1 MSNLKAKIREVPD
14 FPKKGILFLDIT
26 TALKDKDALKE
37 IANSLYNELTD
48 MEIDYVAGVEARGF
62 IFGAQLATMLDAGF
76 VPVRKPNKLPAATI
90 KETYDLEYGTD
101 TIEIHAD
108 SFEKGAKVVVIDD
121 LLATGGT
128 AAAAV
133 KLIKK
138 AGGEVVAATFV
149 IELTALNGRK
159 KLEDQGVNVISLL
172 KY

>member
-1 MSNLKAKIREVPD
+1 MSNLKSKIREVPD

-37 IANSLYNELTD
+37 MANSLYD
-48 MEIDYVAGVEARGF
+48 MLKDLNIDYVAGIEARGF

-76 VPVRKPNKLPAATI
+76 IPVRKPNKLPAKTI
-90 KETYDLEYGTD
+90 SETYDLEYGTD
-101 TIEIHAD
+101 TIEIHED
-108 SFEKGAKVVVIDD
+108 SFEKGARVVIIDD

-128 AAAAV
+128 AAAAS

-159 KLEDQGVNVISLL
+159 KLEDLGVNVISLL

>member
-1 MSNLKAKIREVPD
+1 MTNLKEKIREVPD

-26 TALKDKDALKE
+26 TALKDKNALKE
-37 IANSLYNELTD
+37 MANALYESLKDLNV
-48 MEIDYVAGVEARGF
+48 DYVAGVEARGF

-76 VPVRKPNKLPAATI
+76 VPVRKPHKLPAETI

-108 SFEKGAKVVVIDD
+108 SFEKGANVVIIDD

-128 AAAAV
+128 AAAAANLV
-133 KLIKK
+133 KK
-138 AGGEVVAATFV
+138 AGGNVVAASFV
-149 IELTALNGRK
+149 IELTSLKGRE
-159 KLEDQGVNVISLL
+159 KLEKQGVNVISLL

>member
-1 MSNLKAKIREVPD
+1 MSNLKEKIREVPD

-37 IANSLYNELTD
+37 MANSLYNELKD
-48 MEIDYVAGVEARGF
+48 LKIDYVAGVEARGF

-76 VPVRKPNKLPAATI
+76 IPVRKPNKLPAKTI
-90 KETYDLEYGTD
+90 SETYDLEYGTD

-108 SFEKGAKVVVIDD
+108 SFEKGAKVVIIDD

-128 AAAAV
+128 AAAAA

-159 KLEDQGVNVISLL
+159 KLEDLGVNVISLL

>member
-37 IANSLYNELTD
+37 IANSLYNELKD

>member
-1 MSNLKAKIREVPD
+1 MSNLKSKIREVPD

-37 IANSLYNELTD
+37 IANSLYNELKD
-48 MEIDYVAGVEARGF
+48 LKIDYVAGVEARGF

-76 VPVRKPNKLPAATI
+76 VPVRKPNKLPAKTI
-90 KETYDLEYGTD
+90 SETYDLEYGTD
-101 TIEIHAD
+101 TIEIHED

-128 AAAAV
+128 AAAAA

-149 IELTALNGRK
+149 IELTELNGRK
-159 KLEDQGVNVISLL
+159 KLEDLGVNVISLL